1 MNQKRLIPGPN
12 DFILYTSTDG
22 AVKIGVVVQGET
34 VWITQKHMAELFGV
48 QVPAISK
55 HLRNIFTSG
64 ELFKGAVVSK
74 MEITAAD
81 GKAYQTNHYN
91 LDAIISVGYRVN
103 SYQATQFRIWA
114 THTLK
119 EFLTKGFVINDVRLK
134 EGGQLFGKDYF
145 DELLERI
152 REIRASERRFY
163 QKITDIYAQCSLDY
177 DPKAPLTQAFYAT
190 VQNKLHW
197 AITGKTAAEIVYA
210 TADAKKVHMGL
221 TTWKNAPDGKILKL
235 DTAVAKNY
243 LSEGHIKELNRI
255 VSAYLDLAE
264 NRAERQI
271 TMSMADWINFLDRF
285 LALSDYPILADKGMV
300 SALEAKLKA
309 AQEYDKYRQTQDQT
323 YLSDFDKQI
332 KHLTS
337 GKGNDGPTY

>member
-1 MNQKRLIPGPN
+1 MNEKSLITDPN

-22 AVKIGVVVQGET
+22 AVKIGVIIQDET
-34 VWITQKHMAELFGV
+34 IWLTQQQIADLFGRDRSVITRHIKNIFETAELLEESNV
-48 QVPAISK
+48 Q
-55 HLRNIFTSG
+55 
-64 ELFKGAVVSK
+64 K
-74 MEITAAD
+74 MHFAHSA
-81 GKAYQTNHYN
+81 KPVALYN
-91 LDAIISVGYRVN
+91 LDVIISVGYRVN

-177 DPKAPLTQAFYAT
+177 DPKAPLTQTFYAT

-210 TADAKKVHMGL
+210 TADAKKAHMGL
-221 TTWKNAPDGKILKL
+221 TTWKNAPDGNILKL

-285 LALSDYPILADKGMV
+285 LELSDYPILADKGMV

-309 AQEYDKYRQTQDQT
+309 AQEYDRYRQIQDQT

-337 GKGNDGPTY
+337 GKGNDDPTY